1 MHMYKNE
8 SLQITSKTRILI
20 FFGFC
25 FCKYPTC
32 VYMLTVFCHHFDAL
46 GGWKHAYPPV
56 PARLAIGAVEFPRVI
71 ESVLTALVSSVE
83 RRTHETTDA
92 IC

>member
-20 FFGFC
+20 YFGFC
-25 FCKYPTC
+25 FCKYPTF